1 MAQKPSIPK
10 GTRDFGP
17 QEMSRRNY
25 IFNTIREVYSLY
37 GFQQIETPA
46 MENLST
52 LMGKYGEEGDKL
64 LFKILN
70 SGDFLRGIAP
80 EDLDRIWNRFY
91 QADRSRSDERRGVG
105 LGLSL
110 AQQIARLHDG
120 AITASSTPGE
130 GSEFVFSMPKA

>member
-1 MAQKPSIPK
+1 MAP
-10 GTRDFGP
+10 
-17 QEMSRRNY
+17 RN
-25 IFNTIREVYSLY
+25 ITVACESEPEVYVEGDAALLISLV
-37 GFQQIETPA
+37 Q
-46 MENLST
+46 NLVT
-52 LMGKYGEEGDKL
+52 NAVKYGRDGGHVIVRVYKDRECACVSVRDDG
-64 LFKILN
+64 I
-70 SGDFLRGIAP
+70 GIAP